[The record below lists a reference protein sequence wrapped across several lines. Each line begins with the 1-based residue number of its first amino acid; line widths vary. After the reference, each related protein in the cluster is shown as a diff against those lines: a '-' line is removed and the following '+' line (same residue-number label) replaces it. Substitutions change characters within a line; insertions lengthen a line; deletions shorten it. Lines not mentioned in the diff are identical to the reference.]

1 MNQLGFPLHFVKI
14 FDGGACFDTHG
25 NLSSPVWGPLGE
37 GLLQILVNVGVLPP
51 PPRVNALGDLRHPP
65 ATFRKVHHVSRRLL
79 HDNREI
85 RERIGKMA
93 PFKTGQK

>member
-51 PPRVNALGDLRHPP
+51 PPRVNALGDLRLIL
-65 ATFRKVHHVSRRLL
+65 RLL
-79 HDNREI
+79 FARYIMFYSFALFADLT
-85 RERIGKMA
+85 MV
-93 PFKTGQK
+93 